1 MKIRP
6 RLLPLLILATTAL
19 LGLKVSDLVTNGSGV
34 VANAA
39 HAQAASP
46 SSSNSN
52 ASGTPV
58 DLTNQ
63 ANDPSSKQ
71 APGRATQTASAP
83 SDGAASPPRAPA
95 KDPLLLSPSEISI
108 LQQLSERRAT
118 LDQQTA
124 ELAQREALLKATE
137 KRLDDKIAKL
147 ADMQKSIA
155 AADQKHNQ
163 EEDARTQSLV
173 KIYETMKPKDAAQ
186 ILEQLDM
193 PVALTLIGHMKESK
207 TAPVLSAMTPAKA
220 KAITTALAAIH
231 SQPDVPKP

>member
-34 VANAA
+34 VANVA
-39 HAQAASP
+39 HAQAASH
-46 SSSNSN
+46 SSSN

-63 ANDPSSKQ
+63 ANDPASKQ
-71 APGRATQTASAP
+71 APGRGTQTASAP
-83 SDGAASPPRAPA
+83 SDGAPSSPPRAPA

-147 ADMQKSIA
+147 ADMQKAIA

-220 KAITTALAAIH
+220 KAITTALAAMH
-231 SQPDVPKP
+231 SQPDAPKP